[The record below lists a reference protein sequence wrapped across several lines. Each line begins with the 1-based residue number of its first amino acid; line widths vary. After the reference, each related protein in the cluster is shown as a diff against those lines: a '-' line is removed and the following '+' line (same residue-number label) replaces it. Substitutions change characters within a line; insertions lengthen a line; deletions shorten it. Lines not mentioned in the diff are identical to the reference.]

1 LLSLDR
7 PAHTHA
13 ATLLTLG
20 LAAAIGLTGL
30 TGCGGDERRPEATRV
45 EPVVRDVPSAI
56 RGTIGA
62 ESSFRGT
69 DPVLV
74 SGYGLVVGL
83 PGTGG
88 GPYPTPVMATMEREI
103 ARQGMGRAT
112 FNEGHA
118 LAGLTPRQ
126 ILDST
131 SVAIVIV
138 EGVVPPG
145 APRNGIFDVRVRKLA
160 GSAVTSLE
168 GGTLWTTELR
178 FGPPSVTGG
187 VQARALGEAR
197 GPIFINP
204 FAEPGGLA
212 QAGATPAPRADQ
224 SDADSGGEAA
234 PIPEADGII
243 RTTGRVLG
251 GGRITDPLALELVLD
266 NASHARASAIQG
278 AINARFPI
286 EPGQREPTARGRGPA
301 SIAITIPPSYRLRS
315 SEFIRLVQGLRTET
329 GFGEE
334 FARRAV
340 QELEQTPAL
349 AEQLGWIL
357 QAIGP
362 PALPFVSTL
371 YDHPELVPRLAAL
384 RVGSR
389 LGDIRAAAPL
399 RAIATDASQPM
410 VLRAEAAELLG
421 SVPNDPSTDLALRA
435 LAGDSTDLE
444 LRLAAYS
451 AMLERDDP
459 SIRRERI
466 IIGGRRSG
474 SNMEKFELHLVP
486 AREHLVYV
494 TQTGRPRIVVFGS
507 DATLARPSLAGIW
520 NNRLL
525 IAADGPDDA
534 VRMMFRDWRSE
545 GAPARQTTIGP
556 TLAEFIRTLAHKTTP
571 EEPEIGFDLSYS
583 QVVGAIYNL
592 QRAGTI
598 TAGFAVERDRLVD
611 RMTEAQRIVAGED
624 RAENRTTAA
633 AQREQRARLI
643 SAANQPVVK
652 PTTPEPGSM
661 VVPLPPRQAPR

>member
-1 LLSLDR
+1 
-7 PAHTHA
+7 
-13 ATLLTLG
+13 
-20 LAAAIGLTGL
+20 
-30 TGCGGDERRPEATRV
+30 PEATRV

-168 GGTLWTTELR
+168 GGTLWTTDLR

-187 VQARALGEAR
+187 MQARALGEAR
-197 GPIFINP
+197 GPVFINP
-204 FAEPGGLA
+204 FAEPGGVVL
-212 QAGATPAPRADQ
+212 AGAASAAPATDAQPA
-224 SDADSGGEAA
+224 ADSGGEAA

-243 RTTGRVLG
+243 RTTGRILG

-329 GFGEE
+329 GFGDE

-357 QAIGP
+357 QAIGQ
-362 PALPFVSTL
+362 PALPFVSKL

-384 RVGSR
+384 RVGAR

-399 RAIATDASQPM
+399 RTIATDANQPM

-435 LAGDSTDLE
+435 IASDSTDLE
-444 LRLAAYS
+444 LRLAAYT
-451 AMLERDDP
+451 AMIERDDP
-459 SIRRERI
+459 SIRRERV

-486 AREHLVYV
+486 AKEHLVYV

-520 NNRLL
+520 SDRLL
-525 IAADGPDDA
+525 VAADGPDDA

-545 GAPARQTTIGP
+545 GASARQTTIGP

-598 TAGFAVERDRLVD
+598 TAAFAVERDRLVD

-643 SAANQPVVK
+643 SAANQPIVK